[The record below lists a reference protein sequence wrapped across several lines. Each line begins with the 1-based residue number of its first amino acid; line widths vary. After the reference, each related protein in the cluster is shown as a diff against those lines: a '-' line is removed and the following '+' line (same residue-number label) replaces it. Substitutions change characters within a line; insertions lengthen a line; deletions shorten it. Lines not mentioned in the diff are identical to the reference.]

1 MVIIHNYF
9 ILCTRKYIITIIIR
23 SMKKKQFKRK
33 YEKPTSRTIE
43 LQQRAKLLVGSMG
56 DRDNYTPTSN
66 NPFA

>member
-1 MVIIHNYF
+1 
-9 ILCTRKYIITIIIR
+9 
-23 SMKKKQFKRK
+23 MKKKQFKRK